1 MSRRRVEPELVDLR
15 KLAER
20 LAQERKE
27 RLTSAHLLAAI
38 SATRSPA
45 QDLLSERRI
54 RTEDILRVA
63 RATTG
68 DLEDPI
74 RSMVQ
79 KARAMSARMGA
90 TETRAIHLLLALV
103 GERRSRS
110 FRTLEAFGTD
120 VGRLRAASMNLGLG
134 ISVPRRNASQV
145 VEVERSAM
153 AAAARE
159 TPTSAEPPPPRK
171 RTSSAELV
179 PDPTC
184 PMASGKPK
192 TAVQRPSRPAPPPT
206 PVRVVDDTKP
216 KTTRFHLDPQRFP
229 ALSELGTNLTEL
241 CAQNLSEPVVGRERE
256 VEQILD
262 VLAKRHENS
271 PLLVGGPGVGK
282 TSVVRALAAHV
293 AASDSTTA
301 LDDRIVVEIPAA
313 DLLAGTGVRGALA
326 ARMSAIRKEVGQA
339 EGRVVL
345 FFDEIH
351 QLFSDA
357 SDEITGELK
366 SALQKG
372 ELPCIGTTTPEDLK
386 RVIDADPALM
396 RRFTLVEVE
405 EPTREDAYLILEALA
420 PGLSGHHGVAYETE
434 ALALSVAWSI
444 RYLPGRALPDK
455 AVQVIDLAGAR
466 SRRRGAA
473 SVGSIIVAEIV
484 AEAADMPVERLLES
498 DAERLLSLE
507 RIVADRVVGHATAVQ
522 RIAAIL
528 RRNAAGMGARRPIG
542 TFLLLGPTG
551 VGKTEMAK
559 AVAEVLF
566 HSENAMT
573 RLDMS
578 EYSEAHAVARLIGA
592 PPGYVGHEAGGLLTE
607 AIRRRPYQVLL
618 LDEIEKAH
626 QDVLESFLGVF
637 DEGRMTDG
645 RGRTVDFTNT
655 VIFMTSNIGASEAG
669 GGRRR
674 VGFGAAD
681 AAEDRDLEQ
690 RITAAARSA
699 LTPELYNRIDE
710 VLAFTPLS
718 REEVVEIA
726 RRLLANLDQ
735 ALLERRGVRVEADE
749 RAVEFLLDNGGFDP
763 TLGARPLKRTI
774 LRLIEAPLAEK
785 ILRGELMAGSVAL
798 VSVEDSTLAIDV
810 VDGNS
815 DATAAE

>member
-38 SATRSPA
+38 AATRSPA

-54 RTEDILRVA
+54 KTEDILRVA

-103 GERRSRS
+103 GERRARS
-110 FRTLEAFGTD
+110 FRTLEAFGAD

-145 VEVERSAM
+145 IEVERRAM
-153 AAAARE
+153 AAAVRE
-159 TPTSAEPPPPRK
+159 APTNVEPPKPRTP
-171 RTSSAELV
+171 TSSAELV

-192 TAVQRPSRPAPPPT
+192 AAAQRPSKPPPPAP
-206 PVRVVDDTKP
+206 VRAPEAQP

-229 ALSELGTNLTEL
+229 TLTELGTNLTEL

-282 TSVVRALAAHV
+282 TSVVRALAAQV
-293 AASDSTTA
+293 AASDSTTS
-301 LDDRIVVEIPAA
+301 LDDRIVVEIPVA

-326 ARMSAIRKEVGQA
+326 ARMSALRKEVGQA
-339 EGRVVL
+339 AGRVVL

-396 RRFTLVEVE
+396 RRFTFVEVE
-405 EPTREDAYLILEALA
+405 EPSREDAYLILEALA

-473 SVGSIIVAEIV
+473 SVGSNTVAEIV

-507 RIVADRVVGHATAVQ
+507 RIVADRVVGHAAAVQ

-669 GGRRR
+669 GGKRR

-681 AAEDRDLEQ
+681 AAGDRDLEQ
-690 RITAAARSA
+690 RITAAARTA

-735 ALLERRGVRVEADE
+735 ALLERRGVRVEADD
-749 RAVEFLLDNGGFDP
+749 RAVEFLLDSGGFDP

-785 ILRGELMAGSVAL
+785 ILRGELAAGSVAL
-798 VSVEDSTLAIDV
+798 VSVEDSELVIDV
-810 VDGNS
+810 VDASS